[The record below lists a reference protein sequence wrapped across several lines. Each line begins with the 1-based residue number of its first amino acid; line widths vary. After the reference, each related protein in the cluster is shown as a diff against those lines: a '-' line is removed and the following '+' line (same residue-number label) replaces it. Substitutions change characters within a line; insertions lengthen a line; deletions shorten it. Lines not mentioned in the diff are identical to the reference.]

1 MNSQYVPT
9 ELGTKP
15 IGKLLIHYALP
26 AICAMVAASLY
37 NIVDRAFIGHIVG
50 KLALGGLTAT
60 FPFMNLGAAF
70 GAMVGVGASTVISV
84 RLGQKDYKTAQRV
97 LGNSVT
103 LNVILGILFTVV
115 LWPFLDPILYLF
127 GASPATLPYARE
139 YMQIILFFNVISHSN
154 HGFAN
159 VMRAAGHPAVSM
171 WCTLGGILLNC
182 ILDPLFM
189 ICFNMGIAGAAWA
202 TMIAQAISL
211 VVFVMLFS
219 RKSELLHLK
228 RGIYRLRTDIVRQ
241 TLSIGLSPFLMNSC
255 ACLVVLLINRGMQ
268 QYGGDDALTSYGIV
282 NSVIFFFLMIVIGFN
297 QGMQPIAGYNWGA
310 HQNDRVW
317 RVLTY
322 TILCATLVTTIGFCL
337 GELCPQLP
345 TYVFTTDPDII
356 RMSSHGFHICVSI
369 FPLVGAQMVISNFF
383 QSIGHAG
390 KSIFLS
396 LSRQLLFL
404 IPGLII
410 LPHYFGLDGVWCSIP
425 MADMVSCIFAGFMLY
440 FEIVKARHYE
450 GKHIYGRLTR
460 KAANYYF
467 RNSTRNVISAD
478 YIEDAR

>member
-1 MNSQYVPT
+1 M
-9 ELGTKP
+9 
-15 IGKLLIHYALP
+15 HYAMP

-84 RLGQKDYKTAQRV
+84 RLGQKDYKTAQKV

-103 LNVILGILFTVV
+103 LNIILGILFTIV
-115 LWPFLDPILYLF
+115 LWPFLDQILYLF
-127 GASPATLPYARE
+127 GASNATLPYAHE

-159 VMRAAGHPAVSM
+159 VMRAAGHPTISM
-171 WCTLGGILLNC
+171 WVILGGIVINC

-189 ICFNMGIAGAAWA
+189 ITFDMGIAGAAWA
-202 TMIAQAISL
+202 TMISQALSL
-211 VVFVMLFS
+211 VVFIMLFC
-219 RKSELLHLK
+219 RKDELLHL
-228 RGIYRLRTDIVRQ
+228 RLGIYKLRRDIVRQ
-241 TLSIGLSPFLMNSC
+241 TLAIGLSPFLMNSC

-322 TILCATLVTTIGFCL
+322 TIICATIVTMIGFCI
-337 GELCPQLP
+337 GEFCPEIP
-345 TYVFTTDPDII
+345 TYIFTTDKDII
-356 RMSSHGFHICVSI
+356 RISSHGFHICVSI

-410 LPHYFGLDGVWCSIP
+410 LPRYFGLDGVWCSIP
-425 MADMVSCIFAGFMLY
+425 MADMVSVIFAFLMLY
-440 FEIVKARHYE
+440 VEVVKARHYE

-460 KAANYYF
+460 KAANYFF
-467 RNSTRNVISAD
+467 RNTTQDVISAD
-478 YIEDAR
+478 YSTDAR